1 MNSRDR
7 NSLIMWYS
15 DVTIFRVLQIT
26 VTKILEIA
34 KELFHVLSILCI
46 LHCCLDSYIA
56 IFNQLQYSAIHLPLT
71 EVNTDPYGCS
81 APPGFSS
88 EWEEGEDFTLKVFTF
103 HTKSAFGDSSPTCPE
118 SECFPAA
125 PTPPP
130 STGGGLF
137 GQAGKVI
144 NSEKSIST
152 RAGQHQGCLATLL

>member
-1 MNSRDR
+1 MNRDR

-46 LHCCLDSYIA
+46 LQCCLDSYIALA
-56 IFNQLQYSAIHLPLT
+56 IFNQLQYSAIRLPLT

-81 APPGFSS
+81 ALPRFSS

-103 HTKSAFGDSSPTCPE
+103 HTKSAFGDSSPTRPE
-118 SECFPAA
+118 SECFPAT
-125 PTPPP
+125 PTLSPRM
-130 STGGGLF
+130 GG
-137 GQAGKVI
+137 Q
-144 NSEKSIST
+144 ISWSG
-152 RAGQHQGCLATLL
+152 RQS